1 MNQKTWIATPL
12 DQEGPLSL
20 GEICRA
26 CGLQADYV
34 IDMVQ
39 VGVVE
44 PIEGRHPADWRFHPH
59 AIIRVRR
66 ALRLRRDL
74 AVDLGGAALVLD
86 LIEEVRELR
95 QRVQALEGDPAA
107 R

>member
-1 MNQKTWIATPL
+1 MSRQTWIATPL
-12 DQEGPLSL
+12 DQEGPLTL
-20 GEICRA
+20 GEVCRA
-26 CGLQADYV
+26 CDLQADYV

-44 PIEGRHPADWRFHPH
+44 PIEGRQPAEWRFHPH
-59 AIIRVRR
+59 AIVRVRR

-95 QRVQALEGDPAA
+95 QRVQALEGEPPI

>member
-1 MNQKTWIATPL
+1 MSRHTWIAEPL
-12 DQEGPLSL
+12 DQTGPLSL
-20 GEICRA
+20 GEICDA

-34 IDMVQ
+34 IDLVQ

-44 PIEGRHPADWRFHPH
+44 PVEGRHPREWRFHPH
-59 AIIRVRR
+59 AIVRVQR

-74 AVDLGGAALVLD
+74 AVDPGGAALVLD

-95 QRVQALEGDPAA
+95 QRLRAVEGEPW
-107 R
+107 